1 MYDFIGIE
9 INKLKFK
16 KNILRQT
23 AGRNHNKLHAYSF
36 KAYVTFNLTKS
47 HRSVTNVVPWKCFAI
62 KGIGRSDDIF
72 ARGFPGLMTSDFISL
87 NFQSSNHSASSKP
100 EHGCHPVLN
109 IAQIIKKKKKLKYVQ
124 G

>member
-9 INKLKFK
+9 IHKLKFK

-62 KGIGRSDDIF
+62 KGIGRSDDNF
-72 ARGFPGLMTSDFISL
+72 LPELMTSDFISL

-100 EHGCHPVLN
+100 ELGCHPVLK